1 MKIGILAAGTNSGVL
16 LEQFGSFARMTEEM
30 LAGAG
35 FRFKTWDVSLGIF
48 PDSSGECD
56 GWIITGS
63 PASAYEPR
71 EWIAKLESLVR
82 AIDQAGIPLIGI
94 CFGHQLIAQA
104 LGGVVTK
111 ADAGWGLGVDIYQ
124 PTETGQSLLGGNPL
138 ALHIIHQDQV
148 TELPERAELLA
159 GSAFCQNGVLRY
171 DQHIFTVQAH
181 PEFGREYM
189 FAELPAIVPE
199 YLTAAEAEKGLQ
211 SLQCYA
217 ADSAPVVDA
226 IIRVLKGG
234 SL

>member
-16 LEQFGSFARMTEEM
+16 LEQFGSFALMTEQM
-30 LAGAG
+30 LTDAQ
-35 FRFKTWDVSLGIF
+35 FSFYQWDVRLGEL
-48 PDSSGECD
+48 PQSVHECD
-56 GWIITGS
+56 GWVITGS
-63 PASAYEPR
+63 PASAYEPL
-71 EWIAKLESLVR
+71 EWIANLEALVR
-82 AIDQAGIPLIGI
+82 AIDQAGMPLIGI

-124 PTETGQSLLGGNPL
+124 PTAAGQALLGGNPL

-148 TELPERAELLA
+148 AVLPERAELLA

-189 FAELPAIVPE
+189 FAELPAIVPD
-199 YLTAAEAEKGLQ
+199 YLTPADAEKGLRT
-211 SLQCYA
+211 LELCV